1 MAIIYTYPRMVTVN
15 NGDLL
20 LISAVN
26 TPRKPTMRIRVED
39 VKGYMNTCPTI
50 TDCVGSTGNLNEV
63 LTADGTGGVI
73 WSPAGGGGAG
83 VSSITTATGVST
95 GDPISPLAAATGAV
109 TLTSNAYAGTTNVG
123 YVPTGGSAT
132 TFLRGDG
139 TWVTPAGAGTVG
151 GSGTTDTLPM
161 WTAASTLGDSL
172 VVSTSGGNGI
182 GINMA
187 AGAPS
192 SATFKVESTG
202 AGSTPDVMQLSSASA
217 SCNIMLTQSGGTPF
231 GYYGNSCIL
240 GGAATE
246 MQLRSNNDLLFSSGG
261 NTEHMRLKS
270 AGDLQLPLY
279 GSGTFT
285 GTATFGLS
293 VDANG
298 NIIETAGGG
307 AIPWPYQ
314 YDLGLRQLIQG
325 ENPGATGDATTAYG
339 VEALTSIT
347 SGTSN
352 TAIGT
357 GAGYNITS
365 SNRNTVIGSN
375 AGYSLDGGAFPSSGE
390 NVLIGA
396 LAAENATNLIGTVA
410 VGYGTLEGITINTS
424 RNTAIGYRALAETTL
439 NENTAVGYLSGF
451 HSDAEY
457 NVFIG
462 SSCAAGD
469 PLTPLSGDGNI
480 FMGYLCGRTTQ
491 GASTDNVFIGRY
503 AAENTKVISDSV
515 IIGAS
520 AGKNYTGASTQDHVI
535 IGANAGSGTLTGDN
549 NIIIG
554 YNAQPSTTIVSNEI
568 TIGNASHDRF
578 RLPGGL
584 PAFDDDAAAGVGGI
598 LTNMLYQTTGAG
610 AAPLNAAGIVM
621 IKQ

>member
-50 TDCVGSTGNLNEV
+50 TDCVGSTGALNEV

-83 VSSITTATGVST
+83 VLSITTATGVST
-95 GDPISPLAAATGAV
+95 GDPISPLVAATGAV

-139 TWVTPAGAGTVG
+139 TWVTPAGAGTIG

-172 VVSTSGGNGI
+172 VVATSVGV
-182 GINMA
+182 GINMT

-192 SATFKVESTG
+192 SAMFKVEGG
-202 AGSTPDVMQLSSASA
+202 AASDVMQLSSTGA

-231 GYYGNSCIL
+231 GYYGNSCVV

-246 MQLRSNNDLLFSSGG
+246 MQLRSNADLLFSSGG

-314 YDLGLRQLIQG
+314 YDLGLRQQIQG
-325 ENPGATGDATTAYG
+325 TNPGTTGDANTGVG
-339 VEALTSIT
+339 VETLESLTT
-347 SGTSN
+347 GYNN

-357 GAGYNITS
+357 AAGKSNQS
-365 SNRNTVIGSN
+365 SYANVFIGKDAGRNVVGGNHHVIIGSAAGHDITTAPEN
-375 AGYSLDGGAFPSSGE
+375 IIIGSGAGYSLSTGDGQCVLMGRGAGQSLTTLGDCIA
-390 NVLIGA
+390 IGHYA
-396 LAAENATNLIGTVA
+396 LTN
-410 VGYGTLEGITINTS
+410 
-424 RNTAIGYRALAETTL
+424 NTAG
-439 NENTAVGYLSGF
+439 
-451 HSDAEY
+451 Y
-457 NVFIG
+457 NVAIG
-462 SSCAAGD
+462 HATGES
-469 PLTPLSGDGNI
+469 LSTGTN
-480 FMGYLCGRTTQ
+480 
-491 GASTDNVFIGRY
+491 NVFIGRRS
-503 AAENTKVISDSV
+503 AKDSLLLSESVVIGDS
-515 IIGAS
+515 ACYTS
-520 AGKNYTGASTQDHVI
+520 PSTNYS
-535 IGANAGSGTLTGDN
+535 GAN
-549 NIIIG
+549 NIVIG
-554 YNAQPSTTIVSNEI
+554 FEAQPSSAGVSNEI
-568 TIGNASHDRF
+568 TIGNLSNDRLRF
-578 RLPGGL
+578 PGSL

>member
-83 VSSITTATGVST
+83 VLSITTATGVST

-139 TWVTPAGAGTVG
+139 TWVTPGAGG
-151 GSGTTDTLPM
+151 
-161 WTAASTLGDSL
+161 
-172 VVSTSGGNGI
+172 
-182 GINMA
+182 
-187 AGAPS
+187 
-192 SATFKVESTG
+192 
-202 AGSTPDVMQLSSASA
+202 
-217 SCNIMLTQSGGTPF
+217 
-231 GYYGNSCIL
+231 
-240 GGAATE
+240 
-246 MQLRSNNDLLFSSGG
+246 
-261 NTEHMRLKS
+261 
-270 AGDLQLPLY
+270 
-279 GSGTFT
+279 
-285 GTATFGLS
+285 
-293 VDANG
+293 
-298 NIIETAGGG
+298 
-307 AIPWPYQ
+307 IPWPYQ

-347 SGTSN
+347 SGTRN

-365 SNRNTVIGSN
+365 SNKNTVIGSN

-396 LAAENATNLIGTVA
+396 SAAENATNLIGTVA

-424 RNTAIGYRALAETTL
+424 RNTAIGYAALAETTL

-451 HSDAEY
+451 HSDSEY

-469 PLTPLSGDGNI
+469 PLTPLSGDRNI

-491 GASTDNVFIGRY
+491 GASTDNVFIGTY

-515 IIGAS
+515 IIGAG